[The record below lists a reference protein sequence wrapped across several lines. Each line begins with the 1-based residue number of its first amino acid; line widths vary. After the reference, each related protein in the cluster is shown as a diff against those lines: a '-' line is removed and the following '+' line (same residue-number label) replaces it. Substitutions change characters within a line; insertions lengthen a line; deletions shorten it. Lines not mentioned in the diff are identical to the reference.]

1 MIAAR
6 SPNMEMPEPWRRGAY
21 SGAASPR
28 DRARAI
34 GLTLAILALIVW
46 TLVQLGYTPLAPARP
61 SEHLTA
67 FDLAAAGSRAPEKS
81 KSVEAAQPAA
91 RRSLPL
97 PLPPVI
103 KPPVALPA
111 APVPRTTPSASP
123 FIALSEGDMASS
135 DIGKMARGGG
145 AGTGNSSATYGPGE
159 GPSGQRLYRAEW
171 YREPSNAEIAGYMPA
186 LSQQPEWAEIACKTI
201 EHYHVENC
209 QALGESPAGS
219 GLARALRQAAW
230 QFLVRPPRIDGKPQ
244 VGARVRIHFDF
255 VHGEAR

>member
-6 SPNMEMPEPWRRGAY
+6 SPDVDMPEPWQRGAY

-46 TLVQLGYTPLAPARP
+46 TLIQLGYTPLAPARM

-67 FDLAAAGSRAPEKS
+67 FDVGAAGSREKEKTRS
-81 KSVEAAQPAA
+81 AEAAAPAA

-103 KPPVALPA
+103 KPPVAPPA
-111 APVPRTTPSASP
+111 APVPRTTPSSSP
-123 FIALSEGDMASS
+123 FIALSDGDMASS
-135 DIGKMARGGG
+135 DIGKMAKGGG
-145 AGTGNSSATYGPGE
+145 GGGNSSATYGPGE
-159 GPSGQRLYRAEW
+159 GPSGQRLFRAEW
-171 YREPSNAEIAGYMPA
+171 YREPSDAEIAGYMPA
-186 LSQQPEWAEIACKTI
+186 LTQQPQWAEIACKTV
-201 EHYHVENC
+201 ERYHVENC

-230 QFLVRPPRIDGKPQ
+230 QFLVRPPRIDGKPI
-244 VGARVRIHFDF
+244 VGAWVKIHFDF
-255 VHGEAR
+255 TRGEAK